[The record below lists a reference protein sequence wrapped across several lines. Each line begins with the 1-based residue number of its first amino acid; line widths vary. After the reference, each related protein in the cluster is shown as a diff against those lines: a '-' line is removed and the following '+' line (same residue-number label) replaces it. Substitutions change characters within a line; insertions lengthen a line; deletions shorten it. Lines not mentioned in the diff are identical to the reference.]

1 MYGAITHSAYVNK
14 NVQNDFAL
22 IQSKNLGNSDFLKSE
37 VSIWLNNLERC
48 MVRSLIAGLKNK
60 NKLYVKKPIFKK
72 E

>member
-37 VSIWLNNLERC
+37 VSIFN
-48 MVRSLIAGLKNK
+48 MTK
-60 NKLYVKKPIFKK
+60 
-72 E
+72 